1 MNLEDMPHRA
11 GALEVET
18 HSADETRRLGVTLT
32 PMLLPG
38 DVLSL
43 SGDLGAGKTTFVQG
57 MAVGLNIHEWV
68 TSPSYILM
76 REYSGGRYPL
86 LHLDVYR
93 LGRIQEV
100 IDLGL
105 DEFLDPRAILAIEW
119 GDMVAPLLPSDHLVV
134 EFRHTDED
142 TRRVVAVTPRG
153 KGWMDRMT
161 TVKALASELFSPRD
175 LGHGPN
181 RESG

>member
-1 MNLEDMPHRA
+1 MTPFENMPRA

-18 HSADETRRLGVTLT
+18 QSADETRRLGLTLT

-43 SGDLGAGKTTFVQG
+43 SGDLGAGKTTLVQG

-76 REYSGGRYPL
+76 KEYAGGRYSL
-86 LHLDVYR
+86 IHLDVYR

-105 DEFLDPRAILAIEW
+105 DEFLDPRAIVVIEW
-119 GDMVAPLLPSDHLVV
+119 GDMIAPLLPSDHLVI
-134 EFRHTDED
+134 ELTHTDED
-142 TRRVVAVTPRG
+142 ARRRVTITARG
-153 KGWMDRMT
+153 RGWEDRMT
-161 TVKALASELFSPRD
+161 TLKALASELFSPREFGD
-175 LGHGPN
+175 GQEGGP
-181 RESG
+181 